1 MATLRRS
8 AALIFIASATAGC
21 SGIPHGNGPEPY
33 RSGPMLVATNDPLVP
48 KREFPAWNPPKQ
60 FAVYRHL
67 HKDAEQGVLFGGEW
81 ILLNLTEGGWYAED
95 FEERDPVPD
104 REVSPLEVEAAR
116 RSLGDVG
123 QAVVPYR
130 VRN

>member
-1 MATLRRS
+1 MAILRPS
-8 AALIFIASATAGC
+8 VALIFIVSGALGC
-21 SGIPHGNGPEPY
+21 SGIPHGTGEVPYQPGPL
-33 RSGPMLVATNDPLVP
+33 LVATNDPLVP

-81 ILLNLTEGGWYAED
+81 ILLNLTEGGWYAEE
-95 FEERDPVPD
+95 FEEHDPIPD
-104 REVSPLEVEAAR
+104 RVASPLEVEAAR

-123 QAVVPYR
+123 QVV
-130 VRN
+130 V